1 MFTLYVEINLR
12 GDFRNEG
19 TFNLDDESIKD
30 AIAIGKTYPA
40 FWLRPDTYEAELY
53 LAERKLI

>member
-12 GDFRNEG
+12 PYFRNEG

-30 AIAIGKTYPA
+30 AIAIGKTFPG

-53 LAERKLI
+53 LTEKGLL

>member
-1 MFTLYVEINLR
+1 MFTLYVEINLK

-30 AIAIGKTYPA
+30 AIAIGKTFPY

-53 LAERKLI
+53 LTEKGLL